1 MKLKPEIVEK
11 KIKNYALQSL
21 TLIFETSN
29 GIKNKFVQPG
39 EIITVPE
46 SWISGQVKE
55 LHRRRMIRIYN

>member
-1 MKLKPEIVEK
+1 MKLKQEVIIK

-21 TLIFETSN
+21 TLIFETSE
-29 GIKNKFVQPG
+29 GVKNKFVRPG